1 MACGDLE
8 IVLLIEDTVH
18 KRGFMA
24 EHGLSF
30 WIRYGGDE
38 YLFDTGQGLV
48 LLHNATKMRID
59 LSKLAGVFLSHGHY
73 DHTGGL
79 KDLLNIVPDL
89 KVYAHPGIFNPKY
102 YQGDNELRETGI
114 DIKRQAVPGFIP
126 VEGVKEIA
134 DGIWVINQIPRA
146 TGFEEINSNF
156 KVYKVSSGEELSK
169 FGLED
174 GLSVDDFTDDQ
185 SLFIETEKGLVVLVG
200 CSHAGIVNILEY
212 IRKVTEDKDIYA
224 IIGGMH
230 LIDAKE
236 ERINRTVD
244 YLADLDFQLLVPLH
258 CTGIGAVNQMIN
270 RLGERVRIA
279 YTGDSFSF

>member
-8 IVLLIEDTVH
+8 IVLLVEDTVH

-30 WIRYGGDE
+30 WIRYGGDD

-48 LLHNATKMRID
+48 LLHNATKMGID
-59 LSKLAGVFLSHGHY
+59 LSKLVGVFLSHGHY

-146 TGFEEINSNF
+146 TGFEEIDSNF
-156 KVYKVSSGEELSK
+156 KVYKLSSGEELSK
-169 FGLED
+169 FGPED
-174 GLSVDDFTDDQ
+174 ELSVDDFTDDQ

>member
-1 MACGDLE
+1 MACGNLE

-30 WIRYGGDE
+30 WIRYGGDD

-79 KDLLNIVPDL
+79 KDLLNIVSDL
-89 KVYAHPGIFNPKY
+89 KIYAHPGIFNPKY